1 MLQVVIVQYA
11 QTHDCSFEVLSC
23 SFVLRIVLLRNAMVK
38 NLCTNWAFLTCRE
51 EKVLMSKKHFKELL
65 RGCCTVQKDP
75 NCRSRM
81 AYAHMAVA
89 DSLHV
94 NVTFSCKITHLRQS
108 ECS

>member
-1 MLQVVIVQYA
+1 
-11 QTHDCSFEVLSC
+11 
-23 SFVLRIVLLRNAMVK
+23 
-38 NLCTNWAFLTCRE
+38 
-51 EKVLMSKKHFKELL
+51 MSKKHFKELL